1 MNNGCD
7 AARDFR
13 FSSLILPALFI
24 IHFSLFIFHY
34 PLPALA
40 QTPQPEE
47 GTPRFRGWEGGRADL
62 ENLEVKTGADGLQ
75 YYEPKRITP
84 QTSTARVAKRRDDEH
99 LEEKVT
105 HFSYYRRNENLPGD
119 YKVVTVPAI
128 HPRQAKIDAQTYHI
142 GWEATDVWMG
152 QSRVMYNV
160 LLKKRPNY
168 IPGTPPVAYPI
179 PPVKP

>member
-1 MNNGCD
+1 MRCP
-7 AARDFR
+7 F
-13 FSSLILPALFI
+13 FFLLLFLCALQV
-24 IHFSLFIFHY
+24 S
-34 PLPALA
+34 A
-40 QTPQPEE
+40 QMPQPPEE
-47 GTPRFRGWEGGRADL
+47 RPRFRGWEGGRAEL
-62 ENLEVKTGADGLQ
+62 ENLEIKTGADGLQ
-75 YYEPKRITP
+75 YYEPRRVTP
-84 QTSTARVAKRRDDEH
+84 QTSTARYAKRRDDER

-105 HFSYYRRNENLPGD
+105 HFSYYRRHESQPGD

-168 IPGTPPVAYPI
+168 IPGTPPTAYPI
-179 PPVKP
+179 PPIKP